1 MQVPYSDFHVMH
13 DSIRDDLN
21 AAYEKVMDSEWF
33 IQGKQDTAFEEA
45 FASFL
50 GVRHCIGVGNGLDA
64 LRLILLALG
73 IGRGDE
79 VLVPA
84 NTFIASALAI
94 SYVGATPVLVDP
106 DPETALITPE
116 ESEKHI
122 TSKTKAIMVVQLYGR
137 VADMEGFQALA
148 QAHHLALIED
158 AAQAHGAERS
168 GRKAGSFGI
177 AAGFSFYPGKNLGA
191 LGDGGA
197 VVTDDDVL
205 AQRVRALSNYG
216 ATVKYHHDE
225 LGVNSHLDELQAAF
239 LSAKLPHLPAW
250 TEERRRLG
258 ARYEKEITSGKLRL
272 LRHDPGNV
280 YHIFPVFCEDR
291 DALQRYLEDQGIH
304 TLIHYPI
311 PIHLQKAY
319 QSLGHRIGDFPA
331 AESLAASELSI
342 PLYPGMTEEA
352 VDYVIAAL
360 NAF

>member
-1 MQVPYSDFHVMH
+1 MMQVPYSDFHVMH

-21 AAYEKVMDSEWF
+21 AAYEKVMDSEWY

-45 FASFL
+45 FANFL

-84 NTFIASALAI
+84 NTFIASARAI

-122 TSKTKAIMVVQLYGR
+122 TAKTKAIMVVQLYGR

-158 AAQAHGAERS
+158 AAQAHGAERG

-177 AAGFSFYPGKNLGA
+177 AAGFPSIRA
-191 LGDGGA
+191 
-197 VVTDDDVL
+197 
-205 AQRVRALSNYG
+205 RISVR
-216 ATVKYHHDE
+216 
-225 LGVNSHLDELQAAF
+225 
-239 LSAKLPHLPAW
+239 
-250 TEERRRLG
+250 
-258 ARYEKEITSGKLRL
+258 SGMEV
-272 LRHDPGNV
+272 P
-280 YHIFPVFCEDR
+280 
-291 DALQRYLEDQGIH
+291 
-304 TLIHYPI
+304 
-311 PIHLQKAY
+311 
-319 QSLGHRIGDFPA
+319 S
-331 AESLAASELSI
+331 
-342 PLYPGMTEEA
+342 
-352 VDYVIAAL
+352 
-360 NAF
+360 